1 MLTKVGA
8 DNGGSAVT
16 PEPAPGRPAWWARLL
31 ARLPL
36 SALYGL
42 ASFAGWLTFR
52 FFPYRAGVVR

>member
-8 DNGGSAVT
+8 DNGGPAVT
-16 PEPAPGRPAWWARLL
+16 LEPAPGRPVWWARLL
-31 ARLPL
+31 ACVPL

-52 FFPYRAGVVR
+52 FFPYRERVV